1 MASPLTFIRSM
12 LAATAVAAGPQVSAC
27 ALWFESAAL
36 TSSCCSTDRPDDPPP
51 DSPGDI
57 PSDTTPEIP
66 VPSVDPVQPP
76 PPAPAAPAAAEP
88 QIELAA
94 APDDEAD
101 ALNRLAGSP
110 SWPLRALAVMRLE
123 RFDCQPSA
131 DRLLAMALDR
141 SWRVRSYAFGAL
153 ARRGIAVPDERL
165 RSELDPRVLRTILRG
180 RYQLPLDSVDRRIEA
195 CEESQNLLEAMV
207 ALECLAALGKSDEK
221 PIRERMDEL
230 IVRIVFRMNRTQA
243 GVLSSRLAAITSGRD
258 SGRDYRWREWHN
270 KNKREPG
277 YRTASLVDGAP
288 AGRRLTARNEI
299 ASLESGRFVEF
310 VRFVDSVADRPMDL
324 AILIDCTASMSS
336 ELAAVQGGLDDLA
349 DFLGSITKGLRIGL
363 VGYRDRG
370 DRWETRASDFTAN
383 LDETRKQLWSFS
395 AEGGGDEPESVY
407 QAMKIALTRF
417 SWLPDAGGASPQP
430 IRACVIVGDAPP
442 HVGEGTLCVELAEK
456 AFKRG
461 VRFYGIVARESEA
474 NLKPEDADPV
484 GDPSQRPPADPS
496 PRLPGQVDPPRPPP
510 PVSHKR
516 RNKTEDGRSHTWF
529 PEIAAAGGGRA
540 EILKDADSL
549 VAEIAELAIADR
561 FRTEFAGFF
570 AAFRVLCR

>member
-1 MASPLTFIRSM
+1 MASPQTIIRSF
-12 LAATAVAAGPQVSAC
+12 LAATAIAIGPTAFAC
-27 ALWFESAAL
+27 AIRFESADAAW
-36 TSSCCSTDRPDDPPP
+36 SSCSTDEPVDPPAEP
-51 DSPGDI
+51 PLDV

-66 VPSVDPVQPP
+66 APPADPVQPTL
-76 PPAPAAPAAAEP
+76 PAPAAPAAKEQP
-88 QIELAA
+88 IELAT
-94 APDDEAD
+94 APDAEAD

-131 DRLLAMALDR
+131 DRLLAMASDR

-153 ARRGIAVPDERL
+153 ARRGVAVPVERL
-165 RSELDPRVLRTILRG
+165 LSELDPRVLRTILRG
-180 RYQLPLDSVDRRIEA
+180 RYALPIESIDRRIEA

-221 PIRERMDEL
+221 LIRERMDEL

-277 YRTASLVDGAP
+277 YRTASLVDSAP
-288 AGRRLTARNEI
+288 AGKRLTERNEI
-299 ASLESGRFVEF
+299 AALGSERFVEF
-310 VRFVDSVADRPMDL
+310 VRYVDSVSDRPMDL

-336 ELAAVQGGLDDLA
+336 ELAAAQGGLDDLA
-349 DFLGSITKGLRIGL
+349 DFLGSVTKGLRIGL

-370 DRWETRASDFTAN
+370 DRWETRASDFTAS

-407 QAMKIALTRF
+407 EAMKIALTRF
-417 SWLPDAGGASPQP
+417 SWLPDASAAAPQP

-442 HVGEGTLCVELAEK
+442 HVGEGTLCVELAER
-456 AFKRG
+456 AYKRG
-461 VRFYGIVARESEA
+461 VRFYGIVARESET
-474 NLKPEDADPV
+474 NLKPEDADPASEPSERPSA
-484 GDPSQRPPADPS
+484 DPSQ
-496 PRLPGQVDPPRPPP
+496 RLPGQVDPPRPPP
-510 PVSHKR
+510 PISQSR
-516 RNKTEDGRSHTWF
+516 RNKTKDGRSHTWF

-561 FRTEFAGFF
+561 FRAEFAEFF
-570 AAFRVLCR
+570 AAFRVFCR